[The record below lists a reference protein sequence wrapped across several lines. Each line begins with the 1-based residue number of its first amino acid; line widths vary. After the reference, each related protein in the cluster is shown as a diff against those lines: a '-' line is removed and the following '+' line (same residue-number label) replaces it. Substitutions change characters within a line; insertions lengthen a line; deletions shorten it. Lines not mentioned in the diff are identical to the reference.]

1 MVFRCILIVLIH
13 ILPRPHR
20 GKESSATWATGVH
33 EQIHP
38 PLARGRIGQQAPQS
52 ASDTQPVE
60 LRSSPFSPYHSLFV
74 TLLSVLVE
82 ISERVE
88 LAGDDA
94 RKESRVRWRRRGGP
108 SDGPSSDG
116 PPPPGASAN
125 GMVTSRRVRVAGA
138 GIVVTVVVP
147 LVALTSM
154 RALLVT
160 VIRC

>member
-1 MVFRCILIVLIH
+1 MLIH
-13 ILPRPHR
+13 IFPRPHR

-138 GIVVTVVVP
+138 GIVVTMVVP
-147 LVALTSM
+147 LVALTLM

>member
-1 MVFRCILIVLIH
+1 MLIH
-13 ILPRPHR
+13 IFPWPHR
-20 GKESSATWATGVH
+20 GKECSATWATGVH

-38 PLARGRIGQQAPQS
+38 PLARGRIGQQAPQL
-52 ASDTQPVE
+52 ASDTQH
-60 LRSSPFSPYHSLFV
+60 LLFSSYHSSFV

>member
-1 MVFRCILIVLIH
+1 MLLIISSPV
-13 ILPRPHR
+13 PRPLR
-20 GKESSATWATGVH
+20 GHESSAPAPGQRPSCATSTSVGLRRRRN
-33 EQIHP
+33 QKS
-38 PLARGRIGQQAPQS
+38 R
-52 ASDTQPVE
+52 VE
-60 LRSSPFSPYHSLFV
+60 SLPSPFKSI
-74 TLLSVLVE
+74 TALSVIVD

>member
-1 MVFRCILIVLIH
+1 MLIH
-13 ILPRPHR
+13 IFPRPHR

-52 ASDTQPVE
+52 ASNVAE
-60 LRSSPFSPYHSLFV
+60 SSAIRISPFSPYHPLLV
-74 TLLSVLVE
+74 TVLSVIV
-82 ISERVE
+82 SERVE

-138 GIVVTVVVP
+138 GIVVTMVVP
-147 LVALTSM
+147 LVALTLM

>member
-1 MVFRCILIVLIH
+1 LVFRCILIVLIH
-13 ILPRPHR
+13 IFPRPHR

-60 LRSSPFSPYHSLFV
+60 LRSSPFSPRNSLFKILLSV
-74 TLLSVLVE
+74 HLSVLVE

-94 RKESRVRWRRRGGP
+94 RK
-108 SDGPSSDG
+108 
-116 PPPPGASAN
+116 
-125 GMVTSRRVRVAGA
+125 
-138 GIVVTVVVP
+138 
-147 LVALTSM
+147 
-154 RALLVT
+154 
-160 VIRC
+160 

>member
-1 MVFRCILIVLIH
+1 MLIH
-13 ILPRPHR
+13 IFPWPHR
-20 GKESSATWATGVH
+20 GKECSATWATGVH

-60 LRSSPFSPYHSLFV
+60 LRSFPFSPYHSLFV

>member
-1 MVFRCILIVLIH
+1 MLIH
-13 ILPRPHR
+13 IFPRPHR
-20 GKESSATWATGVH
+20 GKECSATWATGVH

-38 PLARGRIGQQAPQS
+38 PLARGRIGQQAPQL
-52 ASDTQPVE
+52 ASDTQH
-60 LRSSPFSPYHSLFV
+60 LLLSSNHSVFV

-160 VIRC
+160 VMWC

>member
-1 MVFRCILIVLIH
+1 MLLIISSPV
-13 ILPRPHR
+13 PRPLR
-20 GKESSATWATGVH
+20 GNESSAPAPGQRPSCATSTSVGLRRRRN
-33 EQIHP
+33 QKS
-38 PLARGRIGQQAPQS
+38 R
-52 ASDTQPVE
+52 VE
-60 LRSSPFSPYHSLFV
+60 SLPSPFKSI
-74 TLLSVLVE
+74 TALSVIVD

-160 VIRC
+160 VIKC

>member
-1 MVFRCILIVLIH
+1 MLLIISSPV
-13 ILPRPHR
+13 PRPLR
-20 GKESSATWATGVH
+20 GNESSATARGQRPFWATSTSVGLRRRRN
-33 EQIHP
+33 QKS
-38 PLARGRIGQQAPQS
+38 R
-52 ASDTQPVE
+52 VE
-60 LRSSPFSPYHSLFV
+60 SLPSPFKSI
-74 TLLSVLVE
+74 TALSVIVD

-138 GIVVTVVVP
+138 GIVVTMVVP
-147 LVALTSM
+147 LVALTLM

>member
-1 MVFRCILIVLIH
+1 MLIH
-13 ILPRPHR
+13 IFPRPHR

-52 ASDTQPVE
+52 ASDTQPVA

>member
-1 MVFRCILIVLIH
+1 MLIH
-13 ILPRPHR
+13 IFPRPHR

-60 LRSSPFSPYHSLFV
+60 LRSSPSFELITLI

>member
-1 MVFRCILIVLIH
+1 MLIH
-13 ILPRPHR
+13 IFPRPHR

-52 ASDTQPVE
+52 ASDTQPVGLRRHTYRPRTAPSFE
-60 LRSSPFSPYHSLFV
+60 LITLI

-125 GMVTSRRVRVAGA
+125 GMVPSRRVRVAGA

-147 LVALTSM
+147 
-154 RALLVT
+154 
-160 VIRC
+160 

>member
-1 MVFRCILIVLIH
+1 MLIH
-13 ILPRPHR
+13 IFPRPHR

-38 PLARGRIGQQAPQS
+38 PLARCRIGQQAPQS